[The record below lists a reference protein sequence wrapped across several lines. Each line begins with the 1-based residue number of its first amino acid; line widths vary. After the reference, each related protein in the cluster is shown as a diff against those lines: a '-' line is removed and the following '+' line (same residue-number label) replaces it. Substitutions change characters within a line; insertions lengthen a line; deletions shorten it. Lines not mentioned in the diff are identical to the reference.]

1 MSRSGLIAIACAV
14 LCAGAAIE
22 AGTLMPDVDV
32 SPDEAR
38 DIAAYL
44 YGQR

>member
-1 MSRSGLIAIACAV
+1 VLVRSLQDPQ
-14 LCAGAAIE
+14 AIE